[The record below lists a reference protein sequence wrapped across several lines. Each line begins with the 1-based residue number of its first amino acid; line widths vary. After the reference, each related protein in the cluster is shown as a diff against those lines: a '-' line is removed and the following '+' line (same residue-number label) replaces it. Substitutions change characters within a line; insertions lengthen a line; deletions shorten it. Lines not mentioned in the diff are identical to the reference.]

1 MDSDG
6 VRKVVRSVSHGLLS
20 DFWID
25 GLGSMFYGTT
35 RVAVLFSTGAT
46 VTPMGY
52 GRSWEPRALAESSG
66 SQLDYTPHSS

>member
-6 VRKVVRSVSHGLLS
+6 IRKVVRSVSHGLLS

-35 RVAVLFSTGAT
+35 RGSRIIFDGGNCYTYGLWKELGAKSL
-46 VTPMGY
+46 
-52 GRSWEPRALAESSG
+52 GRVKW
-66 SQLDYTPHSS
+66 

>member
-1 MDSDG
+1 M
-6 VRKVVRSVSHGLLS
+6 
-20 DFWID
+20 
-25 GLGSMFYGTT
+25 GLGKLYAVFHTVCCPTSGSMDLGQCSME
-35 RVAVLFSTGAT
+35 RPGVAVLFSTWAT